1 MNKRDITT
9 NQILGSD
16 GDTNRFAEENSSTPS
31 TAPDPFDP
39 ASIILDQS
47 YLKER
52 AAARTLLEVVVRKPK
67 DDEFFR
73 VHPEAEFS
81 LGPIAT
87 IKANEGRETYILDPN
102 LAKTEKLKHAI
113 VTFHTC
119 INVDGVLFVWP
130 VTVPGSSGR
139 SINAWHS
146 SAVKA
151 MELAKTKWIK
161 LVVNEK
167 ADNYEAFS
175 ARGEIAE
182 PDWPPL
188 TFKEILKLALKDRY
202 ITSRDHPVLQKKDG
216 IL

>member
-1 MNKRDITT
+1 MF
-9 NQILGSD
+9 GSD
-16 GDTNRFAEENSSTPS
+16 GQINRLAEQTLPTTETYDSGESPS
-31 TAPDPFDP
+31 PDPFDP
-39 ASIILDQS
+39 ASIVLDQS
-47 YLKER
+47 YLREQ
-52 AAARTLLEVVVRKPK
+52 AAARTLLEIVVRKPK
-67 DDEFFR
+67 EDEFFR
-73 VHPEAEFS
+73 VHPDAEFR

-87 IKANEGRETYILDPN
+87 IKANEGRETYILNPN
-102 LAKTEKLKHAI
+102 LAKAEKLKHAI
-113 VTFHTC
+113 VTFYTC
-119 INVDGVLFVWP
+119 INVDGTLFVWP

-139 SINAWHS
+139 SINSWHS
-146 SAVKA
+146 SAVQA
-151 MELAKTKWIK
+151 MEMAKIKWIK

-167 ADNYEAFS
+167 AGNYEAFS